1 MNNLDWQC
9 PKCESHHFEVDEIRT
24 TGNGLS
30 RFLDIQNRKFSA
42 VSCEQ
47 CRYTEFYQAESSALA
62 NVFDFFT
69 S

>member
-1 MNNLDWQC
+1 MDQLNWQC
-9 PKCESHHFEVDEIRT
+9 PKCGYQLYEVDEIRT
-24 TGNGLS
+24 TGSGLS

-42 VSCEQ
+42 VSCAQ
-47 CRYTEFYQAESSALA
+47 CRYTELYQAETSALG